1 MSTLYNGLSGEHLR
15 QFVERIERLE
25 EEKRNIAEDIKSVFQ
40 EAKSTGFDVPAIRE
54 ILKLR
59 KKEQR
64 EIEEAEYLLE
74 TYKRALGM
82 LPELEAE
89 GVPKQ
94 P

>member
-59 KKEQR
+59 KKEQTAGGISR
-64 EIEEAEYLLE
+64 GKPRIR
-74 TYKRALGM
+74 TGNDW
-82 LPELEAE
+82 
-89 GVPKQ
+89 
-94 P
+94 

>member
-1 MSTLYNGLSGEHLR
+1 MSTFYGGLSGEHLR

-25 EEKRNIAEDIKSVFQ
+25 EEKRNIAEDIKQVFQ

-59 KKEQR
+59 KKEQS

-82 LPELEAE
+82 LPELDKESTTEAS
-89 GVPKQ
+89 
-94 P
+94 